1 MDASDFSP
9 SVVWLGLSRGK
20 KQRRRNYKCC
30 LWIFWLG
37 NMKKGQS
44 CKKDSQWKCP
54 EGIAPRIK
62 DTERGAVLWYLIL

>member
-1 MDASDFSP
+1 MLFMDILA
-9 SVVWLGLSRGK
+9 WEHE
-20 KQRRRNYKCC
+20 
-30 LWIFWLG
+30 
-37 NMKKGQS
+37 KGQS